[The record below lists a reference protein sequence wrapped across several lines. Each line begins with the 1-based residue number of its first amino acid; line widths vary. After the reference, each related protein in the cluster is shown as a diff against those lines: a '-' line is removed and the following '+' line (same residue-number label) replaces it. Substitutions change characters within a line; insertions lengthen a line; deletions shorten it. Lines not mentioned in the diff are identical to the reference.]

1 MGDLVHTLSAL
12 EEARL
17 HCPELQVDWVCEE
30 AFQDIPKLSPSV
42 ERVIPIAMRRWRK
55 NYWGAGTRAEV
66 RQFLSRLRAVDYDLV
81 IDAQGL
87 IKSAW
92 VTAAARCPR
101 QQRWGFDWSTI
112 REPLASVAVGRK
124 VHAPA
129 QWHAIERL
137 RTLFGAALGYTPTGA
152 APVLNSSASL
162 ANTIGQQG
170 RSVSDRSTSVSGGS
184 AASASGHQTS
194 AKRPPTILLLHGTSR
209 QEKSWPIDAWAELGQ
224 GLTADGYRLQLPWGS
239 AAEHAAALQIANA
252 IGESAEVLP
261 QMSIGELAQA
271 LLYADGAVG
280 VDSGLMH
287 LSVALGR
294 PTVAVMTASHLP
306 KFAAA
311 RFAPFWAANAR
322 VVARASAQ
330 AKVTPADVRLAW
342 RQLVQR

>member
-1 MGDLVHTLSAL
+1 MIQSASSAANRRVLLVKTSSMGDLVHTLSAL

-30 AFQDIPKLSPSV
+30 AFQDIPKLSPLV
-42 ERVIPIAMRRWRK
+42 ERVIPVAMRRWRK
-55 NYWGAGTRAEV
+55 NYLGASTRAEV
-66 RQFLSRLRAVDYDLV
+66 RQFLSLLRAVDYDLV

-101 QQRWGFDWSTI
+101 QHRWGFDWSTI
-112 REPLASVAVGRK
+112 REPLASLAVGRK

-137 RTLFGAALGYTPTGA
+137 RTLFGAALGYSPTGV
-152 APVLNSSASL
+152 APVLNKAL
-162 ANTIGQQG
+162 PDPQTTAGQQP
-170 RSVSDRSTSVSGGS
+170 VV
-184 AASASGHQTS
+184 
-194 AKRPPTILLLHGTSR
+194 LFLHGTSR
-209 QEKSWPIDAWAELGQ
+209 QEKSWPIDAWTELGRR
-224 GLTADGYRLQLPWGS
+224 LRADGYCIQLPWGS
-239 AAEHAAALQIANA
+239 PAELDAARQIANA
-252 IGESAEVLP
+252 IGESAVVLP
-261 QMSIGELAQA
+261 KMPIAQLAQA
-271 LLYADGAVG
+271 LTNADGAIG

-311 RFAPFWAANAR
+311 RFAPFWAAHAR
-322 VVARASAQ
+322 VVERTSIQ
-330 AKVTPADVRLAW
+330 QQITPTDVSLAW
-342 RQLVQR
+342 QQLAKR

>member
-17 HCPELQVDWVCEE
+17 HCPELHVDWVCEE
-30 AFQDIPKLSPSV
+30 AFQDIPKLSPV
-42 ERVIPIAMRRWRK
+42 VDRVIPVAMRRWRK
-55 NYWGAGTRAEV
+55 NYLGASTRAEV

-112 REPLASVAVGRK
+112 REPLASLAVGRK

-137 RTLFGAALGYTPTGA
+137 RTLFSAALGYSPMGL
-152 APVLNSSASL
+152 APVLNH
-162 ANTIGQQG
+162 
-170 RSVSDRSTSVSGGS
+170 SVSDS
-184 AASASGHQTS
+184 Q
-194 AKRPPTILLLHGTSR
+194 PTTGQQPIVLLLHGTSR
-209 QEKSWPIDAWAELGQ
+209 LEKSWPIDAWAELGRT
-224 GLTADGYRLQLPWGS
+224 LAADGYRIQLPWGS
-239 AAEHAAALQIANA
+239 PAEHDMALQIANA
-252 IGESAEVLP
+252 IGESAVVLP
-261 QMSIGELAQA
+261 KMSIAQLARA
-271 LLYADGAVG
+271 LTNADGAIG

-306 KFAAA
+306 KFAAT
-311 RFAPFWAANAR
+311 RFAPFWAAHAR
-322 VVARASAQ
+322 VVERTSTQQQITA
-330 AKVTPADVRLAW
+330 TDVALAW
-342 RQLVQR
+342 QQLAKQ